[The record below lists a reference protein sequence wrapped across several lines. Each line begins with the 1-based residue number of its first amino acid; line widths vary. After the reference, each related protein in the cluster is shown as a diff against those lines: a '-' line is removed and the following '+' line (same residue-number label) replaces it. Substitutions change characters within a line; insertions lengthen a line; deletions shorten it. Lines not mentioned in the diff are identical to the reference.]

1 MRLNR
6 KSDPWAPIT
15 RTPRQRL
22 RLMLLRI
29 GAELLLAPV
38 RDRIPGIWTTQ
49 QVLRYQDTSLVVES
63 PTAVLGCRL
72 LVRWN
77 RLNDEYDGMDPT
89 AAAPS

>member
-1 MRLNR
+1 MRLYR
-6 KSDPWAPIT
+6 KRNALAPIT
-15 RTPRQRL
+15 RTPRQKL

-38 RDRIPGIWTTQ
+38 RDRIPGIWSTQ
-49 QVLRYQDTSLVVES
+49 QVLRYQDTSLVALS

-77 RLNDEYDGMDPT
+77 RLSDEYDGMDPT
-89 AAAPS
+89 AAAP